1 MRVTRDNFRTFVFIR
16 INHHPMSLTGIIIQA
31 RTGSTRMP
39 EKVIHPFYQE
49 QTILD
54 LLLEKVKKLKLP
66 VVLATTVNPL
76 DDRLCLLAQKHQV
89 PVFRGSENDVLDR
102 FMETARQHGFEKIIR
117 VCADNPFLDLDSLK
131 ALADEFVDSEADYLG
146 FHLNGDKPSILT
158 HFGFWAEA
166 VRLSALEKAASLTD
180 EKLYHEHVTNFV
192 YGHPNLFNVQF
203 LKADPL
209 VYSRT
214 DIRMTLDTAEDFE
227 IQKKIYAAIL
237 TQNPTFGIREIVQY
251 LDGHPQILDRMKSEI
266 EKNQK

>member
-39 EKVIHPFYQE
+39 EKVIHPFYRE

-54 LLLEKVKKLKLP
+54 LLLEKVKKLNLP

-76 DDRLCLLAQKHQV
+76 DDRICLLAEKHQV
-89 PVFRGSENDVLDR
+89 NVFRGSENDVLDR
-102 FMETARQHGFEKIIR
+102 FIQAARQGGFEKIIR
-117 VCADNPFLDLDSLK
+117 VCADNPFLELTSLK
-131 ALADEFVDSEADYLG
+131 ALADAFAGSEADYLG
-146 FHLNGDKPSILT
+146 FQLNGDKPSILT

-166 VRLSALEKAASLTD
+166 VRLSALEKAASMTD

-192 YGHPNLFNVQF
+192 YGHPDLFNVQF

-227 IQKKIYAAIL
+227 IQKGIYASIL
-237 TQNPTFGIREIVQY
+237 MENPTFGIREIVYY
-251 LDGHPQILDRMKSEI
+251 LDGHPEILDRMKTEI
-266 EKNQK
+266 QINQK